1 MKYSICQSV
10 KIVDMNDEIISEVL
24 FEHGEH
30 ELSAIAVGSSVI
42 TYQLGLQQ
50 FEVVQDKRTGKQQRS
65 KIVDIEID
73 LLVKPATTRAYLEP
87 VVLIIGQHDVG
98 EIV

>member
-1 MKYSICQSV
+1 MKYSICQFV

-24 FEHGEH
+24 FQHGEH

-50 FEVVQDKRTGKQQRS
+50 FEVVQDKRAGKQQRS

-87 VVLIIGQHDVG
+87 IVLIIGQHDVG